1 MEYEDSILLICS
13 FHPRASSS
21 DETDYMFDYVMD
33 ALQAIGLKFNDY
45 IIGLSEPKSSLG
57 YMGRA
62 VLESRYAV
70 DYADLKKMYY
80 SVDLKNLAFIKF
92 LYQMLI
98 IHGFTPIMNL

>member
-70 DYADLKKMYY
+70 DYADLKKCITQ
-80 SVDLKNLAFIKF
+80 SI
-92 LYQMLI
+92 
-98 IHGFTPIMNL
+98 